1 VLLADFLIKESRV
14 GRAWEA
20 TREDEDAAELMGVPT
35 FRYKLLAFALGAAI
49 GGLAGSMLASGQGGF
64 ISPTS
69 FLLLYSLLFVAAV
82 IIGGA
87 GNRWGAIV
95 GGALVA
101 YLPER
106 FRGLSDWR
114 LLIFGIALMV
124 IVTFRPQ
131 GLLPPRRTRRAMKVE
146 AEIEELEGEGVD
158 A

>member
-1 VLLADFLIKESRV
+1 
-14 GRAWEA
+14 
-20 TREDEDAAELMGVPT
+20 VPT

-114 LLIFGIALMV
+114 LLIFGVALMV

-131 GLLPPRRTRRAMKVE
+131 GLLPPRRTRRAMRAE

>member
-1 VLLADFLIKESRV
+1 MPPSA
-14 GRAWEA
+14 AWPA
-20 TREDEDAAELMGVPT
+20 RCCAA
-35 FRYKLLAFALGAAI
+35 
-49 GGLAGSMLASGQGGF
+49 GQGGF
-64 ISPTS
+64 IAPNS

-106 FRGLSDWR
+106 FRGLADWR
-114 LLIFGIALMV
+114 LLIFGVSLML

-131 GLLPPRRTRRAMKVE
+131 GLLPPRRTRRVMQAE
-146 AEIEELEGEGVD
+146 AEIEQLEGESLD